1 VQRLADRLPNGR
13 VLVRAALVVFVLAWI
28 FGPYAL
34 QAAVPIWVPFLI
46 ALGLELHFFAGGL
59 RPPPSGR
66 ADRGPQDA
74 DLDLYGYGGDAEEM
88 LLVRDGTQEIWVPY
102 AGETPEEVER
112 LIAEARDLPEEE
124 ESAAEAAP
132 EERRSRPAL
141 RRLLVGLLVI
151 GGLAAIF
158 WLTEGRTGW
167 NGLGKDTRAQA
178 AARFSREASIVAG
191 KPVTIRC
198 DESGNY
204 VGAVQHADGVAQ
216 VGGTLAY
223 LTPERCLAL
232 YRLAFEGKVDSS
244 RTGLAIAVLAHE
256 AWHLRGV
263 ADEGTTEC
271 YALQSGVG
279 LGERLG
285 LSRGDAERQMRAQ
298 RVESTLRG
306 RENPAYALP
315 AECRDGGRLD
325 LAPGT
330 ERFP

>member
-1 VQRLADRLPNGR
+1 VQRLADRLPKGP
-13 VLVRAALVVFVLAWI
+13 VLVRIALVVFVLAWV

-34 QAAVPIWVPFLI
+34 EAAVPIWVPFLI

-59 RPPPSGR
+59 RPPPTRR

-74 DLDLYGYGGDAEEM
+74 DLDLYGYGGDAEEL

-102 AGETPEEVER
+102 AGETPEEVED

-124 ESAAEAAP
+124 EAAAEAAP
-132 EERRSRPAL
+132 EEGRSRPAL

-178 AARFSREASIVAG
+178 IARFSREASVVAG

-232 YRLAFEGKVDSS
+232 YRLAFERKVDSS

>member
-1 VQRLADRLPNGR
+1 MQRLADRLPDGP
-13 VLVRAALVVFVLAWI
+13 VLVRIALVVFVLAWV

-34 QAAVPIWVPFLI
+34 EAAVPIWVPFLI
-46 ALGLELHFFAGGL
+46 ALGLELQFFAGGL
-59 RPPPSGR
+59 RPPPTR
-66 ADRGPQDA
+66 RPDRGPQDA
-74 DLDLYGYGGDAEEM
+74 DLDLYGYGDDAQEL

-102 AGETPEEVER
+102 AGQTPEEVER

-124 ESAAEAAP
+124 EAAAGAAAEEGRFP
-132 EERRSRPAL
+132 PAL
-141 RRLLVGLLVI
+141 RRLLVGLLLI

-178 AARFSREASIVAG
+178 AARFSRDASVVAG

-216 VGGTLAY
+216 VGGTVAY
-223 LTPERCLAL
+223 LTPEGCLAL

-271 YALQSGVG
+271 YALQSGVE

-285 LSRGDAERQMRAQ
+285 LTRGDAERQMRAQ

-315 AECRDGGRLD
+315 AECRDGGKLD
-325 LAPGT
+325 LAPST

>member
-1 VQRLADRLPNGR
+1 VQRLTDRLPNGP
-13 VLVRAALVVFVLAWI
+13 VLVRIALVVFVLAWL

-34 QAAVPIWVPFLI
+34 EAAVPIWVPFLI

-59 RPPPSGR
+59 RPPPTRR

-74 DLDLYGYGGDAEEM
+74 DLDQYGYGGDAQEL

-102 AGETPEEVER
+102 AGETPEEVEG

-124 ESAAEAAP
+124 EAEEEPAAAP
-132 EERRSRPAL
+132 GRSRPAL

-151 GGLAAIF
+151 AGLAAIF
-158 WLTEGRTGW
+158 WLTESRTGW
-167 NGLGKDTRAQA
+167 NGLGKDARAEA
-178 AARFSREASIVAG
+178 TARFSREASVVAG

-232 YRLAFEGKVDSS
+232 YRLAFKGEVDSN
-244 RTGLAIAVLAHE
+244 RTGRAIAVLAHE

-263 ADEGTTEC
+263 ADEGRTEC

-285 LSRGDAERQMRAQ
+285 LSRGEAERQMRAQ

-306 RENPAYALP
+306 RANPAYALP
-315 AECRDGGRLD
+315 VDCRGG
-325 LAPGT
+325 AGP
-330 ERFP
+330 